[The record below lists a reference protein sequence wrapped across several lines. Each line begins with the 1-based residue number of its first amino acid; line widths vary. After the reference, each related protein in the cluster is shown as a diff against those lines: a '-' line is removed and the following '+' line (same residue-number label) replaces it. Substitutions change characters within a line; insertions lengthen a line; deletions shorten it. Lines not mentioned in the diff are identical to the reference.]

1 MELTQQQTDVLIGTI
16 LGDGFLQKTGEKNA
30 RLRLEH
36 SDKQKEFCLWKGK
49 IFGRLFQ
56 GTPSYLERVHP
67 KSKET
72 YKYCRWQ
79 SSASPSFGK
88 WRKYFYPE
96 GKKIFPSD
104 LGDFL
109 KNPVTLG
116 PRGRNVVLEKK
127 WGAPTITNDGVSI
140 AKEIDLD
147 DPWEK
152 IGAELVKEVAKKTDD
167 VAGDGT
173 TTATVLAQ
181 ALVREGLRN
190 VAAGANPMALK
201 RGIEK
206 AVDAIS
212 AELSRM
218 AKNVDTKEQI
228 AATASISA
236 ADATIGEMI
245 AEAMDKVGKEGV
257 ITVEES
263 NTFGLELELTEGMRF
278 DKGYISPYF
287 TTDSDRMEAVLEDP
301 YILIANS
308 KISNIKDL
316 LPILEKVMQS
326 GKPLLIL
333 AEDVEGEALAT
344 LVVNK
349 IRGTFRSAAV
359 KAPGFGDRRKAMLQD
374 IALLTG
380 GTVISEEVG
389 LKLEAATMELLGRA
403 RKVVIAKEETTIV
416 EGLGDAEQI
425 KGRVNQIRAEIEKSD
440 SDYDREK
447 LQERLAKLAGGVAVI
462 KAGAATEVELKERK
476 HRIEDAVRNAK
487 AAVEEG
493 IVAGGGVALLQ
504 AGKAALAN
512 LQLTGDEATGARIV
526 EFGIEAPLKQI
537 AINAGL
543 EGGVVVEKVR
553 NLESGFGLNAATGEY
568 VDMIKAGIIDPAKVT
583 RSALQNAASIAAL
596 FLTTE
601 AVVTD
606 KPEPKAVG
614 VNNPAADMDF

>member
-1 MELTQQQTDVLIGTI
+1 VPCRTDRPSRAPSDPYLDREDRNRMAKII
-16 LGDGFLQKTGEKNA
+16 AFDEEA
-30 RLRLEH
+30 RR
-36 SDKQKEFCLWKGK
+36 G
-49 IFGRLFQ
+49 
-56 GTPSYLERVHP
+56 LERGMNQLADAV
-67 KSKET
+67 K
-72 YKYCRWQ
+72 
-79 SSASPSFGK
+79 
-88 WRKYFYPE
+88 
-96 GKKIFPSD
+96 
-104 LGDFL
+104 
-109 KNPVTLG
+109 VTLG

-140 AKEIDLD
+140 AKEIELE
-147 DPWEK
+147 DPYEK

-181 ALVREGLRN
+181 ALVKEGLRN

-206 AVDAIS
+206 AVERVS
-212 AELSRM
+212 EELAKM
-218 AKNVDTKEQI
+218 AKPVETKEQI

-236 ADATIGEMI
+236 ADPTIGEMI

-278 DKGYISPYF
+278 DKGYISGYF
-287 TTDSDRMEAVLEDP
+287 VTDPERMEAVLEDP

-308 KISNIKDL
+308 KISAVKDL
-316 LPILEKVMQS
+316 LPLLEKVMQS
-326 GKPLLIL
+326 GKPLVII
-333 AEDVEGEALAT
+333 AEDVDGEALST

-349 IRGTFRSAAV
+349 IRGTFRSVAV

-374 IALLTG
+374 IAILTG
-380 GTVISEEVG
+380 GQVISEEVG
-389 LKLEAATMELLGRA
+389 LKLDSAGVDLLGRA
-403 RKVVIAKEETTIV
+403 RKVVVTKDETTIV
-416 EGLGDAEQI
+416 EGGGDADQI
-425 KGRVNQIRAEIEKSD
+425 AGRVNQIRAEIEKSD

-504 AGKAALAN
+504 ASTSAFDKLDLDA
-512 LQLTGDEATGARIV
+512 DEQTGANIV
-526 EFGIEAPLKQI
+526 KIALEAPLKQI
-537 AINAGL
+537 AVNAGL

-553 NLESGFGLNAATGEY
+553 NLEVGHGLDAATGEY
-568 VDMIKAGIIDPAKVT
+568 KDMIKAGIIDPAKVT
-583 RSALQNAASIAAL
+583 RSALQNAASIAGL

-601 AVVTD
+601 VVIAD
-606 KPEPKAVG
+606 KPEKAS
-614 VNNPAADMDF
+614 AAAPGGDGGMGGMDF

>member
-1 MELTQQQTDVLIGTI
+1 MAKIIAFDE
-16 LGDGFLQKTGEKNA
+16 EA
-30 RLRLEH
+30 RR
-36 SDKQKEFCLWKGK
+36 G
-49 IFGRLFQ
+49 
-56 GTPSYLERVHP
+56 LERGMNILADAV
-67 KSKET
+67 K
-72 YKYCRWQ
+72 
-79 SSASPSFGK
+79 
-88 WRKYFYPE
+88 
-96 GKKIFPSD
+96 
-104 LGDFL
+104 
-109 KNPVTLG
+109 VTLG
-116 PRGRNVVLEKK
+116 PKGRNVVLEKK

-140 AKEIDLD
+140 AKEIELD
-147 DPWEK
+147 DPYEK

-206 AVDAIS
+206 ATAAVSD
-212 AELSRM
+212 ELLAN
-218 AKNVDTKEQI
+218 AKDVETKEQI

-236 ADATIGEMI
+236 ADPQIGDMI

-278 DKGYISPYF
+278 DKGYISHYF
-287 TTDSDRMEAVLEDP
+287 VTDAERMEAVLEDP
-301 YILIANS
+301 YVLVVNS
-308 KISNIKDL
+308 KIGSIKDL
-316 LPILEKVMQS
+316 LPLLEKVMQS
-326 GKPLLIL
+326 GKSLLII
-333 AEDVEGEALAT
+333 AEDVEGEALST

-349 IRGTFRSAAV
+349 IRGTFKSVAV
-359 KAPGFGDRRKAMLQD
+359 KAPGFGDRRKAMLAD
-374 IALLTG
+374 IAILTG
-380 GTVISEEVG
+380 GQVISEEVG
-389 LKLEAATMELLGRA
+389 LKLDTADVDLLGRA
-403 RKVVIAKEETTIV
+403 RKVVVTKDETTIV
-416 EGLGDAEQI
+416 EGAGDNEQI
-425 KGRVNQIRAEIEKSD
+425 QGRVNQIRAEIEKSD

-493 IVAGGGVALLQ
+493 IVAGGGVALIQ
-504 AGKAALAN
+504 AGQSAFAKLS
-512 LQLTGDEATGARIV
+512 LEGDEATGANIV
-526 EFGIEAPLKQI
+526 RVAIEAPLKQI

-543 EGGVVVEKVR
+543 EGGVVAEKVS
-553 NLESGFGLNAATGEY
+553 NLNGGHGLNAATGEY
-568 VDMIKAGIIDPAKVT
+568 VDLIAAGIIDPAKVT

-601 AVVTD
+601 AVIAD
-606 KPEPKAVG
+606 KPEKAA
-614 VNNPAADMDF
+614 PAMPGGDDMGGMGF

>member
-1 MELTQQQTDVLIGTI
+1 MAKIIAFDE
-16 LGDGFLQKTGEKNA
+16 EA
-30 RLRLEH
+30 RR
-36 SDKQKEFCLWKGK
+36 G
-49 IFGRLFQ
+49 
-56 GTPSYLERVHP
+56 LERGMNQLADAV
-67 KSKET
+67 K
-72 YKYCRWQ
+72 
-79 SSASPSFGK
+79 
-88 WRKYFYPE
+88 
-96 GKKIFPSD
+96 
-104 LGDFL
+104 
-109 KNPVTLG
+109 VTLG
-116 PRGRNVVLEKK
+116 PKGRNVVLEKK

-140 AKEIDLD
+140 AKEIELE
-147 DPWEK
+147 DPYEK

-206 AVDAIS
+206 AVEAVS
-212 AELSRM
+212 GALLEQ
-218 AKNVDTKEQI
+218 AKDVETKEQI
-228 AATASISA
+228 ASTASISA
-236 ADATIGEMI
+236 ADTQIGELI

-263 NTFGLELELTEGMRF
+263 QTFGLELELTEGMRF
-278 DKGYISPYF
+278 DKGYISAYF
-287 TTDSDRMEAVLEDP
+287 ATDMERMEASLDDP

-308 KISNIKDL
+308 KIGSVKDL
-316 LPILEKVMQS
+316 LPLLEKVMQS
-326 GKPLLIL
+326 GKPLLII
-333 AEDVEGEALAT
+333 AEDVEGEALST

-349 IRGTFRSAAV
+349 IRGTFKSVAV
-359 KAPGFGDRRKAMLQD
+359 KAPGFGDRRKAMLND
-374 IALLTG
+374 IAILTG
-380 GTVISEEVG
+380 GEVISEEVG
-389 LKLEAATMELLGRA
+389 LKLENTTLDLLGKA
-403 RKVVIAKEETTIV
+403 RKVVITKDETTIV
-416 EGLGDAEQI
+416 DGAGSSEQVQ
-425 KGRVNQIRAEIEKSD
+425 GRVNQIRAEIENSD

-504 AGKAALAN
+504 AAQVFEKLE
-512 LQLTGDEATGARIV
+512 LEGDEATGANAV
-526 EFGIEAPLKQI
+526 KLALEAPLKQI
-537 AINAGL
+537 AVNAGL

-553 NLESGFGLNAATGEY
+553 NLTPGHGLNAATGEY
-568 VDMIKAGIIDPAKVT
+568 VDLVAEGIIDPAKVT

-601 AVVTD
+601 AVIAD
-606 KPEPKAVG
+606 KPEKA
-614 VNNPAADMDF
+614 AAAAPGGMPGGDMDF

>member
-1 MELTQQQTDVLIGTI
+1 MAKQIAFNE
-16 LGDGFLQKTGEKNA
+16 EA
-30 RLRLEH
+30 RR
-36 SDKQKEFCLWKGK
+36 G
-49 IFGRLFQ
+49 
-56 GTPSYLERVHP
+56 LERGMNVLADAV
-67 KSKET
+67 K
-72 YKYCRWQ
+72 
-79 SSASPSFGK
+79 
-88 WRKYFYPE
+88 
-96 GKKIFPSD
+96 
-104 LGDFL
+104 
-109 KNPVTLG
+109 VTLG

-140 AKEIDLD
+140 AKEIELD

-190 VAAGANPMALK
+190 VAAGSNPMALK

-206 AVDAIS
+206 AVQAIV
-212 AELSRM
+212 AELLSM
-218 AKNVDTKEQI
+218 AKSVDSKEQI

-236 ADATIGEMI
+236 ADSTIGEMI

-278 DKGYISPYF
+278 DKGYLSPYF
-287 TTDSDRMEAVLEDP
+287 VTDTDRMETILEDA
-301 YILIANS
+301 YILIVNN
-308 KISNIKDL
+308 KISSIKDL
-316 LPILEKVMQS
+316 VPLLEKVMQS
-326 GKPLLIL
+326 GKPLAII

-349 IRGTFRSAAV
+349 IKGTFRSVAV

-374 IALLTG
+374 IAILTG
-380 GTVISEEVG
+380 ATVISEEVG
-389 LKLEAATMELLGRA
+389 LKLETAGLELLGRA
-403 RKVVIAKEETTIV
+403 RKVVISKEETTIV
-416 EGLGDAEQI
+416 EGAGDADQI
-425 KGRVNQIRAEIEKSD
+425 KGRVNQIRKEIENSD

-447 LQERLAKLAGGVAVI
+447 AQERLAKLAGGVAVI

-504 AGKAALAN
+504 AATAAFKKLK
-512 LQLTGDEATGARIV
+512 LEGDEATGARIV
-526 EFGIEAPLKQI
+526 EVSIEAPLKQI

-543 EGGVVVEKVR
+543 EGGVIVEKVR
-553 NLESGFGLNAATGEY
+553 HLDAGFGLNAATGEY

-596 FLTTE
+596 FITTE
-601 AVVTD
+601 AVITD
-606 KPEPKAVG
+606 KPEPKGA
-614 VNNPAADMDF
+614 PAPQGGGDMDF

>member
-1 MELTQQQTDVLIGTI
+1 MAKIIAFDE
-16 LGDGFLQKTGEKNA
+16 EA
-30 RLRLEH
+30 RR
-36 SDKQKEFCLWKGK
+36 G
-49 IFGRLFQ
+49 
-56 GTPSYLERVHP
+56 LERGMNQLADAV
-67 KSKET
+67 K
-72 YKYCRWQ
+72 
-79 SSASPSFGK
+79 
-88 WRKYFYPE
+88 
-96 GKKIFPSD
+96 
-104 LGDFL
+104 
-109 KNPVTLG
+109 VTLG
-116 PRGRNVVLEKK
+116 PKGRNVVLEKK

-140 AKEIDLD
+140 AKEIELE
-147 DPWEK
+147 DPYEK

-206 AVDAIS
+206 AVASVSEILSNQAIDV
-212 AELSRM
+212 E
-218 AKNVDTKEQI
+218 TKEQI
-228 AATASISA
+228 ASTASISA
-236 ADATIGEMI
+236 ADTTVGELI

-287 TTDSDRMEAVLEDP
+287 VTDTDRMEAVLEDP
-301 YILIANS
+301 YVLIVESKIANV
-308 KISNIKDL
+308 KDL
-316 LPILEKVMQS
+316 LPLLEKVMQS
-326 GKPLLIL
+326 GKPLAII

-349 IRGTFRSAAV
+349 IRGTFKSLAV
-359 KAPGFGDRRKAMLQD
+359 KAPGFGDRRKAMLAD
-374 IALLTG
+374 IAILTG
-380 GTVISEEVG
+380 GQVISETVG
-389 LKLEAATMELLGRA
+389 LKLENAGLELLGRA
-403 RKVVIAKEETTIV
+403 RKVVVSKDETTVI
-416 EGLGDAEQI
+416 EGSGDADQI
-425 KGRVNQIRAEIEKSD
+425 QGRVNQIRNEIENSD

-462 KAGAATEVELKERK
+462 KVGAATEVELKERK

-493 IVAGGGVALLQ
+493 LLPGGGVAL
-504 AGKAALAN
+504 ANAALTAFDK
-512 LQLTGDEATGARIV
+512 LDLTGDEATGANIV
-526 EFGIEAPLKQI
+526 RVALTAPLKQI

-543 EGGVVVEKVR
+543 EGGVVAEKVAG
-553 NLESGFGLNAATGEY
+553 LPAGWGLNASTGEY
-568 VDMIKAGIIDPAKVT
+568 VDLVAAGIVEPAKVT

-601 AVVTD
+601 AVVAD
-606 KPEPKAVG
+606 KPEKA
-614 VNNPAADMDF
+614 AAGAGMPGGDGGMGGMDF